1 MGKFSVIDSLSE
13 LDDAQC
19 DNVYGILKLYGMTY
33 SEARRFISREQYR
46 EGTVEFFKAMK
57 AKMMIC
63 RAEIKDMYT
72 VRDTVVRDTIK
83 ELQTPP
89 LTRR

>member
-1 MGKFSVIDSLSE
+1 MTILPVIEALYD
-13 LDDAQC
+13 LDDSGC
-19 DNVYGILKLYGMTY
+19 DNVYGILKLYDMSY
-33 SEARRFISREQYR
+33 SDARRLISRENYR
-46 EGTVEFFKAMK
+46 EGTVEYHKALK

-63 RAEIKDMYT
+63 KAEIRDMYT
-72 VRDTVVRDTIK
+72 VKDVTA

>member
-1 MGKFSVIDSLSE
+1 MQNFTVIESLSE
-13 LDDAQC
+13 LDDTDC
-19 DNVYGILKLYGMTY
+19 DNVYGILKLYDMTY
-33 SEARRFISREQYR
+33 NDARRLISREQYR
-46 EGTVEFFKAMK
+46 EGTVEFHKAMK

-63 RAEIKDMYT
+63 KAEIKEMYSA
-72 VRDTVVRDTIK
+72 RDATE

>member
-1 MGKFSVIDSLSE
+1 MEKFSVIDSLSE
-13 LDDAQC
+13 LDDAEY
-19 DNVYGILKLYGMTY
+19 DDVHGILKLYDLTY

-46 EGTVEFFKAMK
+46 EGTVEFHKAMK

-63 RAEIKDMYT
+63 KAEIKNMYS
-72 VRDTVVRDTIK
+72 VRDATE

-89 LTRR
+89 LSRR